1 MADAERPAPQIIEEH
16 GDFPRQIVLE
26 KEEEV
31 IGRSSDCS
39 ICVRSVLVSRRHA
52 IFKRLT
58 DSRQWSVS
66 DAGSMNGV
74 YVNGQRVDLSNP
86 RVLERDDVVSL
97 GPPQRSNLVFRYA
110 TSDPRQDALA
120 LLGHRSKNERAFLVL
135 IGNRA
140 AGFAKNTTS
149 AIVEQPVASATEGN
163 SPSNELVV
171 DRENNN
177 SGVADGPHTSAA
189 IHGGR
194 HTGSSKK
201 IRLSQGDSNNVVR
214 RVETIMENELTC
226 VICSELFIDAVM
238 LQCGHTF
245 CAYCIQNWR
254 KQRNCCPFCQV
265 KISSVTRSFVVDNVI
280 EELVCFNPE
289 LKKFR
294 KQLVRSRL
302 RDVTGRGEEDVCL

>member
-1 MADAERPAPQIIEEH
+1 MAGAERPAPLIIEEH

-26 KEEEV
+26 REEEV
-31 IGRSSDCS
+31 MGRSRDCS

-58 DSRQWSVS
+58 DTRQWSVS
-66 DAGSMNGV
+66 DAGSKNGV

-86 RVLERDDVVSL
+86 RVLERNDVVSL
-97 GPPQRSNLVFRYA
+97 GPLQKRHFVFLY
-110 TSDPRQDALA
+110 TTTDPRQDALA
-120 LLGHRSKNERAFLVL
+120 LLSHRSKNERAFLVL
-135 IGNRA
+135 IVNRGA
-140 AGFAKNTTS
+140 NFAENTAS

-163 SPSNELVV
+163 SSSNELVV

-177 SGVADGPHTSAA
+177 SGVADGPQTSTA

-194 HTGSSKK
+194 HTGSSKN
-201 IRLSQGDSNNVVR
+201 IRLSQWDSNNVVR
-214 RVETIMENELTC
+214 RVETIMENEMTC
-226 VICSELFIDAVM
+226 IICSELFVDAVM

-254 KQRNCCPFCQV
+254 KQRDCCPFCQV

-289 LKKFR
+289 LEKSR

-302 RDVTGRGEEDVCL
+302 LDVTGRGEEDMRV

>member
-1 MADAERPAPQIIEEH
+1 MADAEGPDPQVIDEN
-16 GDFPRQIVLE
+16 GDFPRRIVLE

-58 DSRQWSVS
+58 DAWYVR

-74 YVNGQRVDLSNP
+74 YVNGQRVELSNP
-86 RVLERDDVVSL
+86 RALQRDDVVSL
-97 GPPQRSNLVFRYA
+97 GPPQRSNLVFQYS
-110 TSDPRQDALA
+110 TTDPRQDAVA
-120 LLGHRSKNERAFLVL
+120 ALGHRSKSGRAYLVL

-140 AGFAKNTTS
+140 AGFAKNASS
-149 AIVEQPVASATEGN
+149 AIVEQPVAEGN
-163 SPSNELVV
+163 TPSDEPAVTV
-171 DRENNN
+171 DRDNNN
-177 SGVADGPHTSAA
+177 VAVVVTDEPHTSAA
-189 IHGGR
+189 TTHGR
-194 HTGSSKK
+194 HVGSSKK

-226 VICSELFIDAVM
+226 VICSELFVDAAM

-245 CAYCIQNWR
+245 CSFCIQNWR
-254 KQRNCCPFCQV
+254 RQKNCCPFCQA
-265 KISSVTRSFVVDNVI
+265 KITSVTRSFVVDNVI